1 MNKNLTSKAVAKEVA
16 LDLESSDALN
26 YYLAQLRETPLL
38 SKEQEEELFHRLQN
52 SEDVDAARKLVMS
65 HLRFV
70 VHIAK
75 SYKGYGLPL
84 LDIIQEGN
92 VGLMKAVK
100 KFDPSK
106 KVRLLSFAI
115 YWIRAEIHEFVLKN
129 WRIVKVATTKAQRKL
144 FFKLRSKKTSSNWL
158 SEQEANDIASE
169 LNVDSKTVKLMESR
183 LSGTDVAFDPIE
195 EDENAPAG
203 YLTQNTNPLS
213 VLETQDSNDDSSKK
227 LNLALNKLDER
238 SRDIILQ
245 RFLSEKKPTLD
256 ELSKKYCVSKERI
269 RQIDEKS
276 LNTLKETIL
285 LARSKALKYS
295 DLLTMQQIVK
305 LNKKSNI

>member
-1 MNKNLTSKAVAKEVA
+1 MNKNLTNRPIAKEVA

-38 SKEQEEELFHRLQN
+38 SKEQEEELFYRLQN
-52 SEDVDAARKLVMS
+52 SEDMDAARKLVMS

-75 SYKGYGLPL
+75 TYKGYGLPL

-144 FFKLRSKKTSSNWL
+144 FFKLRSKKTSSSWL
-158 SEQEANDIASE
+158 SEQETTDIASE
-169 LNVDSKTVKLMESR
+169 LNVDSKTVKLMENR
-183 LSGTDVAFDPIE
+183 LSSTDVAFDPL
-195 EDENAPAG
+195 EDDEHTPSS
-203 YLTQNTNPLS
+203 YLSQNTNPLS
-213 VLETQDSNDDSSKK
+213 VLEAQDSEDNNTKK
-227 LNLALNKLDER
+227 LALALNQLDER
-238 SRDIILQ
+238 SRDIISQ

-256 ELSKKYCVSKERI
+256 ELSKKYKVSKERI
-269 RQIDEKS
+269 RQIEEKS
-276 LNTLKETIL
+276 LSLLKDSIL
-285 LARSKALKYS
+285 LA
-295 DLLTMQQIVK
+295 
-305 LNKKSNI
+305 

>member
-16 LDLESSDALN
+16 IDLESSDALN

-183 LSGTDVAFDPIE
+183 LSGTDVAFDPVE

-213 VLETQDSNDDSSKK
+213 VLEMQDSNDNNSKK

-256 ELSKKYCVSKERI
+256 ELSKKYSVSKERI
-269 RQIDEKS
+269 RQIEEKS
-276 LNTLKETIL
+276 LNSLKETIL
-285 LARSKALKYS
+285 LA
-295 DLLTMQQIVK
+295 
-305 LNKKSNI
+305 

>member
-16 LDLESSDALN
+16 IDLESSDALN

-100 KFDPSK
+100 RFDPDVG
-106 KVRLLSFAI
+106 VRLISFAVH
-115 YWIRAEIHEFVLKN
+115 WIKAEMHEYILRN

-144 FFKLRSKKTSSNWL
+144 FFNLRSAKSSSSWL
-158 SEQEANDIASE
+158 NQKETQAIAQDLGVSTDEVTRMEGRLSANDAAF
-169 LNVDSKTVKLMESR
+169 DGY
-183 LSGTDVAFDPIE
+183 GTDEDTATAPVHFLASSMPDPADLVAE
-195 EDENAPAG
+195 
-203 YLTQNTNPLS
+203 
-213 VLETQDSNDDSSKK
+213 QDSAQDMSLRLTAS
-227 LNLALNKLDER
+227 LSQLDER
-238 SRDIILQ
+238 SRDILQ
-245 RFLSEKKPTLD
+245 QRWLSDDKATLH
-256 ELSKKYCVSKERI
+256 ELAAEYGVSAERI
-269 RQIDEKS
+269 RQLEQNAIKK
-276 LNTLKETIL
+276 LKRLMST
-285 LARSKALKYS
+285 
-295 DLLTMQQIVK
+295 
-305 LNKKSNI
+305 

>member
-16 LDLESSDALN
+16 IDLESSDALN
-26 YYLAQLRETPLL
+26 YYFAQLRATPLL
-38 SKEQEEELFHRLQN
+38 SKVQEEELFHRLQN

-129 WRIVKVATTKAQRKL
+129 WRMVKVATTKAQRKL

-269 RQIDEKS
+269 RQIEEKS
-276 LNTLKETIL
+276 LNTLRETIL
-285 LARSKALKYS
+285 LA
-295 DLLTMQQIVK
+295 
-305 LNKKSNI
+305 

>member
-1 MNKNLTSKAVAKEVA
+1 MNKNLINRPIAKEVA
-16 LDLESSDALN
+16 LDLESSDALD

-38 SKEQEEELFHRLQN
+38 TKEQEEELFSRLHN
-52 SEDVDAARKLVMS
+52 ADDMDAARRLVMS

-75 SYKGYGLPL
+75 TYKGYGLPL

-158 SEQEANDIASE
+158 SEKEADDIASE
-169 LNVDSKTVKLMESR
+169 LNVDAKTVKLMENR
-183 LSGTDVAFDPIE
+183 LSGTDVAFDPVDD
-195 EDENAPAG
+195 EDNAPSA

-213 VLETQDSNDDSSKK
+213 LLEAQDSENDNSKK
-227 LNLALNKLDER
+227 LAEALSELDER
-238 SRDIILQ
+238 SRDIISQ
-245 RFLSEKKPTLD
+245 RFLSENKPTLD
-256 ELSKKYCVSKERI
+256 ELSKKYKVSKERI
-269 RQIDEKS
+269 RQIEEKS
-276 LNTLKETIL
+276 LTALKESIL
-285 LARSKALKYS
+285 LA
-295 DLLTMQQIVK
+295 
-305 LNKKSNI
+305 

>member
-1 MNKNLTSKAVAKEVA
+1 MNKNLTNRPVAKEVA

-38 SKEQEEELFHRLQN
+38 SKEQEEELFYRLQN
-52 SEDVDAARKLVMS
+52 SEDMDAARKLVMS

-75 SYKGYGLPL
+75 TYKGYGLPL

-100 KFDPSK
+100 KFDPNK

-158 SEQEANDIASE
+158 SEQETTDIASE
-169 LNVDSKTVKLMESR
+169 LNVDSKTVKLMENR
-183 LSGTDVAFDPIE
+183 LSSTDVAFDPLE
-195 EDENAPAG
+195 DDENTPSS
-203 YLTQNTNPLS
+203 YLSQNTNPLS
-213 VLETQDSNDDSSKK
+213 VLEAQDSEDNNTKK
-227 LNLALNKLDER
+227 LALALNQLDER
-238 SRDIILQ
+238 SRDIISQ
-245 RFLSEKKPTLD
+245 RFLSENKPTLD
-256 ELSKKYCVSKERI
+256 ELSKKYKVSKERI
-269 RQIDEKS
+269 RQIEEKS
-276 LNTLKETIL
+276 LSLLKDSIL
-285 LARSKALKYS
+285 LA
-295 DLLTMQQIVK
+295 
-305 LNKKSNI
+305 

>member
-1 MNKNLTSKAVAKEVA
+1 MNKNLINRPIAKEVA
-16 LDLESSDALN
+16 LDLESSDALD

-38 SKEQEEELFHRLQN
+38 TKEQEEELFSRLHN
-52 SEDVDAARKLVMS
+52 ADDMDAARKLVMS

-75 SYKGYGLPL
+75 TYKGYGLPL

-92 VGLMKAVK
+92 VGLMKAIK

-158 SEQEANDIASE
+158 SEKEADDIASE
-169 LNVDSKTVKLMESR
+169 LNVDAKTVKLMENR
-183 LSGTDVAFDPIE
+183 LSGTDVAFDPVDD
-195 EDENAPAG
+195 EDNAPSA

-213 VLETQDSNDDSSKK
+213 LLESQDSENDNSKK
-227 LNLALNKLDER
+227 LAEALSELDER
-238 SRDIILQ
+238 SRDIISQ
-245 RFLSEKKPTLD
+245 RFLSENKPTLD
-256 ELSKKYCVSKERI
+256 ELSKKYKVSKERI
-269 RQIDEKS
+269 RQIEEKS
-276 LNTLKETIL
+276 LTALKESIL
-285 LARSKALKYS
+285 LA
-295 DLLTMQQIVK
+295 
-305 LNKKSNI
+305 

>member
-1 MNKNLTSKAVAKEVA
+1 MNKNLTHNVVAKEISI
-16 LDLESSDALN
+16 DLESSDALN

-38 SKEQEEELFHRLQN
+38 TKEQEEELFQRLQN
-52 SEDVDAARKLVMS
+52 SDDMDAARKLVMS

-75 SYKGYGLPL
+75 TYKGYGLPL
-84 LDIIQEGN
+84 LDVIQEGN

-144 FFKLRSKKTSSNWL
+144 FFKLRSKKTSSSWL
-158 SEQEANDIASE
+158 SEQETQDIASE

-183 LSGTDVAFDPIE
+183 LSGTDVAFDPVD
-195 EDENAPAG
+195 EDDNSPAS

-213 VLETQDSNDDSSKK
+213 LLEMQDTDNDNAMK
-227 LNLALNKLDER
+227 LNVALDKLDDR
-238 SRDIILQ
+238 SKDIISQ
-245 RFLSEKKPTLD
+245 RFLSDNKPTLD
-256 ELSKKYCVSKERI
+256 DLSKKYNVSKERI
-269 RQIDEKS
+269 RQIEEKS
-276 LNTLKETIL
+276 LATLKETIL
-285 LARSKALKYS
+285 LA
-295 DLLTMQQIVK
+295 
-305 LNKKSNI
+305 

>member
-1 MNKNLTSKAVAKEVA
+1 MNKNLTSKVVAKEVA
-16 LDLESSDALN
+16 IDLESSDALN

-38 SKEQEEELFHRLQN
+38 SKEHEEELFHRLQN

-183 LSGTDVAFDPIE
+183 LSGTDVAFDPVE

-213 VLETQDSNDDSSKK
+213 VLEMQDSDDDNSKK

-256 ELSKKYCVSKERI
+256 ELSKKYSVSKERI
-269 RQIDEKS
+269 RQIEEKS

-285 LARSKALKYS
+285 LA
-295 DLLTMQQIVK
+295 
-305 LNKKSNI
+305 

>member
-1 MNKNLTSKAVAKEVA
+1 MGTQLQPSQLNSPGKDIESYLSTVHSIPILT
-16 LDLESSDALN
+16 
-26 YYLAQLRETPLL
+26 
-38 SKEQEEELFHRLQN
+38 KEQEQELALKLYEEDDL
-52 SEDVDAARKLVMS
+52 DAARQLVIH

-70 VHIAK
+70 VHISR
-75 SYKGYGLPL
+75 SYQGYGLPL
-84 LDIIQEGN
+84 ADIIQEGN

-144 FFKLRSKKTSSNWL
+144 FFKLRSKKTSTNWL
-158 SEQEANDIASE
+158 SDQEANDIAAE

-183 LSGTDVAFDPIE
+183 LSGADVAFDPTE

-213 VLETQDSNDDSSKK
+213 LLEMQDSDDDNSKR
-227 LNLALNKLDER
+227 LNNALSKLDER

-256 ELSKKYCVSKERI
+256 ELSKKYSVSKERI
-269 RQIDEKS
+269 RQIEEKS
-276 LNTLKETIL
+276 LNSLKETIL
-285 LARSKALKYS
+285 LA
-295 DLLTMQQIVK
+295 
-305 LNKKSNI
+305 

>member
-1 MNKNLTSKAVAKEVA
+1 MNKNLINRPIAKEVA
-16 LDLESSDALN
+16 LDLESSDALD

-38 SKEQEEELFHRLQN
+38 TKEQEEELFSRLHN
-52 SEDVDAARKLVMS
+52 ADDMDAARKLVMS

-75 SYKGYGLPL
+75 TYKGYGLPL

-144 FFKLRSKKTSSNWL
+144 FFKLRSKKTSSIR
-158 SEQEANDIASE
+158 S
-169 LNVDSKTVKLMESR
+169 SR
-183 LSGTDVAFDPIE
+183 
-195 EDENAPAG
+195 N
-203 YLTQNTNPLS
+203 
-213 VLETQDSNDDSSKK
+213 
-227 LNLALNKLDER
+227 
-238 SRDIILQ
+238 
-245 RFLSEKKPTLD
+245 
-256 ELSKKYCVSKERI
+256 
-269 RQIDEKS
+269 S
-276 LNTLKETIL
+276 LF
-285 LARSKALKYS
+285 
-295 DLLTMQQIVK
+295 
-305 LNKKSNI
+305 

>member
-1 MNKNLTSKAVAKEVA
+1 MNKNLINRPIAKEVA
-16 LDLESSDALN
+16 LDLESSDALD

-38 SKEQEEELFHRLQN
+38 TKEQEEELFSRLHN
-52 SEDVDAARKLVMS
+52 ADDMDAARKLVMS

-75 SYKGYGLPL
+75 TYKGYGLPL

-158 SEQEANDIASE
+158 SKKEADDIASE
-169 LNVDSKTVKLMESR
+169 LNVDAKTVQLMENR
-183 LSGTDVAFDPIE
+183 LSGTDVAFDPVDD
-195 EDENAPAG
+195 EDNAPSA

-213 VLETQDSNDDSSKK
+213 LLEAQDSENDNSKK
-227 LNLALNKLDER
+227 LAEALSELDER
-238 SRDIILQ
+238 SRDIISQ
-245 RFLSEKKPTLD
+245 RFLSENKPTLD
-256 ELSKKYCVSKERI
+256 ELSKKYKVSKERI
-269 RQIDEKS
+269 RQIEEKS
-276 LNTLKETIL
+276 LTALKESIL
-285 LARSKALKYS
+285 LA
-295 DLLTMQQIVK
+295 
-305 LNKKSNI
+305 